1 MHDEDGN
8 LLNRLRVSS
17 GIWSRISKLSKSRI
31 LDELMTV
38 TNLNLGDMD
47 LLRFSM
53 FMEGTNTYNNIKVTK
68 TSAGALHISTL
79 GGNIMNRPCAK
90 YIVTPLE
97 DLWKQESSQSVTC
110 TKNGRKAM
118 PKSYGLKPTERN
130 ILAAL
135 PSNIV
140 GLFLDMEGNHG
151 ENPDDDEEYLPDLM
165 PVQSGSHQLLT
176 SKSFNLLQD
185 ITVELK
191 EYAPDKW
198 QNLMVSD
205 LFPNMLHDS
214 KVLVS
219 KCTKDEIRIIGTVLE
234 SYTCRAFFNAMFTKA
249 KNANIVTRAFEGNN
263 FVQEVSKTRCVHHNK
278 NPETLNQQCLKLLLD
293 RRYPL
298 LSLQVSYASI
308 THLVRRMDWEMK
320 FKIKLSVKIP
330 SHVLTNMRMHIY
342 CHGYEFCK
350 TEHFLELCAE
360 RPDILVIP
368 LLRTG
373 LIRQMFS
380 LQLNFSAYLFNAI
393 WY

>member
-1 MHDEDGN
+1 MSVKFELRFLINKLRDTLHEREIKVLCEIYDGQWQYTVMHDEDGN
-8 LLNRLRVSS
+8 PLNRLRVSS
-17 GIWSRISKLSKSRI
+17 GIWSGISKLSKSRI

-47 LLRFSM
+47 LLRFST
-53 FMEGTNTYNNIKVTK
+53 FREGTNTYHNVKVTK

-97 DLWKQESSQSVTC
+97 EDLWKQELSQSVTC

-130 ILAAL
+130 VLTAL

-140 GLFLDMEGNHG
+140 GPFLDMEGNHG
-151 ENPDDDEEYLPDLM
+151 ENPDDDEECLPDLM
-165 PVQSGSHQLLT
+165 PVQPGLRQLLT
-176 SKSFNLLQD
+176 SESFNLLQD
-185 ITVELK
+185 IAVELK

-205 LFPNMLHDS
+205 LFPDMLRDS

-234 SYTCRAFFNAMFTKA
+234 SYTCRAFFNATFTKA
-249 KNANIVTRAFEGNN
+249 KNANIITRAFEGNN
-263 FVQEVSKTRCVHHNK
+263 FVQEVSKTRHVCHNK
-278 NPETLNQQCLKLLLD
+278 NPETFKQQCLKLLLD

-298 LSLQVSYASI
+298 LPLQVSYANI
-308 THLVRRMDWEMK
+308 IHLVRRMDWEMK
-320 FKIKLSVKIP
+320 SKIKLSVKIP
-330 SHVLTNMRMHIY
+330 SKVAELPNIQFQLFSY
-342 CHGYEFCK
+342 PEF
-350 TEHFLELCAE
+350 
-360 RPDILVIP
+360 
-368 LLRTG
+368 
-373 LIRQMFS
+373 S
-380 LQLNFSAYLFNAI
+380 
-393 WY
+393 